1 MTSACA
7 ESPLIHC
14 GAASQ
19 EAHLYAHLRGVVPLC
34 AAGIRLRA
42 GIAAG
47 VQGMLVTVRS
57 SMYADYDK
65 SIVLRLPGEVL
76 SEIIGSSCGSYS
88 AYLYRLRESRR
99 ADSNR

>member
-1 MTSACA
+1 
-7 ESPLIHC
+7 
-14 GAASQ
+14 
-19 EAHLYAHLRGVVPLC
+19 
-34 AAGIRLRA
+34 
-42 GIAAG
+42 
-47 VQGMLVTVRS
+47 MLVTVRS

-99 ADSNR
+99 ADSKRCPHLIASLLEYVLIRPDASVNCADLGDLR